1 MNAAELKNRI
11 VSGGLDEKLTVL
23 YGKDQLEVQK
33 VRYTEAVDA
42 FVELYGD
49 RENLTLFSAPG
60 RTEIAG
66 NHTDHNHGRVVAASV
81 NMDVIAVVSANESGS
96 VKIKSKGYPMDT
108 VELSDLDAK
117 ASEENKAISL
127 IRGTLSRFVQKGH
140 AVGSFDAYT
149 TSNVLKGS
157 GLSSSAAFEVLVG
170 TILSHLYN
178 EGSVDAV
185 EIAKYA
191 QYAENVYFGK
201 PSGLMDQMASSVG
214 SVITIDF
221 ADTENPIIEKIDFD
235 MEAMGCALCIVDVG
249 GNHADLTHEY
259 AAIPTEMKEVAG
271 FFGRDVLRGVSYR
284 ELIANASRIRAQFG
298 DRAFLR
304 AVHFVKE
311 NERVGA
317 IVNALRDKDYPC
329 FLKLVTQSGDSSYRY
344 LQNVYA
350 ASDPK
355 EQSMAVAL
363 EMAEDLLGGRGA
375 YRVHGGGFG
384 GTTQN
389 FVPFD
394 LLDSFRSGIESVF
407 GEGSCHVLSIRPLG
421 GVQVL

>member
-1 MNAAELKNRI
+1 M
-11 VSGGLDEKLTVL
+11 
-23 YGKDQLEVQK
+23 
-33 VRYTEAVDA
+33 
-42 FVELYGD
+42 
-49 RENLTLFSAPG
+49 
-60 RTEIAG
+60 
-66 NHTDHNHGRVVAASV
+66 
-81 NMDVIAVVSANESGS
+81 
-96 VKIKSKGYPMDT
+96 
-108 VELSDLDAK
+108 
-117 ASEENKAISL
+117 
-127 IRGTLSRFVQKGH
+127 
-140 AVGSFDAYT
+140 
-149 TSNVLKGS
+149 
-157 GLSSSAAFEVLVG
+157 
-170 TILSHLYN
+170 
-178 EGSVDAV
+178 
-185 EIAKYA
+185 
-191 QYAENVYFGK
+191 
-201 PSGLMDQMASSVG
+201 
-214 SVITIDF
+214 
-221 ADTENPIIEKIDFD
+221 
-235 MEAMGCALCIVDVG
+235 
-249 GNHADLTHEY
+249 
-259 AAIPTEMKEVAG
+259 AG

-317 IVNALRDKDYPC
+317 IVNALRDKDYSC

>member
-1 MNAAELKNRI
+1 MNAAALKAHI
-11 VSGGLDEKLTVL
+11 SDGGLDEKLALL
-23 YGKDQLEVQK
+23 YGRDQLSAQK
-33 VRYTEAVDA
+33 ARYTEAIDA
-42 FVELYGD
+42 FTALYGD
-49 RENLTLFSAPG
+49 REDLSLFSAPG

-81 NMDVIAVVSANESGS
+81 DMDVIAVVSPTDNG
-96 VKIKSKGYPMDT
+96 VIRIQSKGYPQDT
-108 VELSDLDAK
+108 VSLSDLEIRPE
-117 ASEENKAISL
+117 EENKAIAL
-127 IRGTLSRFVQKGH
+127 IRGTAARFAQKGH
-140 AVGSFDAYT
+140 KTGGFDAYT

-178 EGSVDAV
+178 DAAVSPV

-221 ADTENPIIEKIDFD
+221 ADTENPVIEKIDFD
-235 MEAMGCALCIVDVG
+235 MAAMGCALCIVDVG

-259 AAIPTEMKEVAG
+259 AAIPAEMKAVAG

-284 ELIANASRIRAQFG
+284 DLMANAPLLRAQFG

-304 AVHFVKE
+304 AIHFVKE

-317 IVNALRDKDYPC
+317 IVHALKDKDYPR
-329 FLKLVTQSGDSSYRY
+329 FLQLVTESGDSSYRY

-363 EMAEDLLGGRGA
+363 EMAEDLLNGRGA

-389 FVPFD
+389 FVPLD
-394 LLDSFRSGIESVF
+394 LLDQFRTGIESVF
-407 GEGSCHVLSIRPLG
+407 GAGSCHVLSIRPLG
-421 GVQVL
+421 GTRVF

>member
-1 MNAAELKNRI
+1 MNAAALKAHI
-11 VSGGLDEKLTVL
+11 SDGGLDEKLALL
-23 YGKDQLEVQK
+23 YGRDQLSAQK
-33 VRYTEAVDA
+33 ARYTEAIDA
-42 FVELYGD
+42 FTALYGD
-49 RENLTLFSAPG
+49 REDLSLFSAPG

-81 NMDVIAVVSANESGS
+81 DMDVIAVVSPTDNG
-96 VKIKSKGYPMDT
+96 VIRIQSKGYPQDT
-108 VELSDLDAK
+108 VSLSDLEIRPE
-117 ASEENKAISL
+117 EENKAIAL
-127 IRGTLSRFVQKGH
+127 IRGTAARFAQKGH
-140 AVGSFDAYT
+140 RTGGFDAYT

-178 EGSVDAV
+178 DAAVSPV

-221 ADTENPIIEKIDFD
+221 ADTENPVIEKIDFD
-235 MEAMGCALCIVDVG
+235 MAAMGCALCIVDVG

-259 AAIPTEMKEVAG
+259 AAIPAEMKAVAG

-284 ELIANASRIRAQFG
+284 DLMANAPLLRAQFG

-304 AVHFVKE
+304 AIHFVKE

-317 IVNALRDKDYPC
+317 IVHALKDKNYPR
-329 FLKLVTQSGDSSYRY
+329 FLQLVTESGDSSYRY

-363 EMAEDLLGGRGA
+363 EMAEDLLNGRGA

-389 FVPFD
+389 FVPLD
-394 LLDSFRSGIESVF
+394 LLDQFRTGIESVF
-407 GEGSCHVLSIRPLG
+407 GAGSCHVLSIRPLG
-421 GVQVL
+421 GTRVF

>member
-1 MNAAELKNRI
+1 MNAAALKAHI
-11 VSGGLDEKLTVL
+11 SDGGLDEKLALL
-23 YGKDQLEVQK
+23 YGRDQLSAQK
-33 VRYTEAVDA
+33 ARYTEAIDA
-42 FVELYGD
+42 FTALYGD
-49 RENLTLFSAPG
+49 REDLSLFSAPG

-81 NMDVIAVVSANESGS
+81 DMDVIAVVSPTDNG
-96 VKIKSKGYPMDT
+96 VIRIQSKGYPQDT
-108 VELSDLDAK
+108 VSLSDLEIK
-117 ASEENKAISL
+117 PEEENKAIAL
-127 IRGTLSRFVQKGH
+127 IRGTAARFAQKGH
-140 AVGSFDAYT
+140 RTGGFDAYT

-178 EGSVDAV
+178 DAAVSPV

-221 ADTENPIIEKIDFD
+221 ADTENPVIEKIDFD
-235 MEAMGCALCIVDVG
+235 MAAMGCALCIVDVG

-259 AAIPTEMKEVAG
+259 AAIPAEMKAVAG

-284 ELIANASRIRAQFG
+284 DLMANAPLLRAQFG

-304 AVHFVKE
+304 AIHFVKE

-317 IVNALRDKDYPC
+317 IVHALKDKDYPR
-329 FLKLVTQSGDSSYRY
+329 FLQLVTESGDSSYRY

-363 EMAEDLLGGRGA
+363 EMAEDLLNGRGA